1 MERANTSFFIL
12 PCCQGHT
19 TQSSPVGHLF
29 MNCWKSFP
37 LIKGE
42 PRAERSSLLF
52 TVILE
57 SICDAG
63 SCFCCLVI
71 MKRNITVL
79 KKAENA
85 FRVLFDTSQYF
96 CRFKLCV
103 LLLEARDTELT
114 LE

>member
-1 MERANTSFFIL
+1 
-12 PCCQGHT
+12 
-19 TQSSPVGHLF
+19 

-57 SICDAG
+57 SVCDAG

-71 MKRNITVL
+71 IRRNITVL

-85 FRVLFDTSQYF
+85 FGVLFDTSQYF
-96 CRFKLCV
+96 CRVKLCV
-103 LLLEARDTELT
+103 LLLEARGTELT
-114 LE
+114 LEETFAYILIMAVCQSTLHTFPSM